1 MATKKT
7 FEQSMKQLERI
18 VRELEAGD
26 LPLEKAIQKFEEG
39 IQLSKQCTD
48 MLDKTEQKI
57 SILLKDQSGN
67 TFEKPFS
74 SDEAS
79 SEDY

>member
-74 SDEAS
+74 SDEAP
-79 SEDY
+79 SEEE